1 MANPSMAAG
10 GRVPL
15 AEGVH
20 AVGAQIRNR
29 IRVAPVDRVAAALAT
44 RW

>member
-15 AEGVH
+15 VEGVRT
-20 AVGAQIRNR
+20 VRAQIGNH
-29 IRVAPVDRVAAALAT
+29 IHVAPVDRVVAAPAT
-44 RW
+44 R